1 MIAPIGGVG
10 GPLSLTPEGRYV
22 QGANVGLNTS
32 FQGYILCISTTPPP
46 GPPPLPLQ
54 RRDGRGENQYHS
66 TYFVHKFIPNSQ
78 IKGERVR

>member
-46 GPPPLPLQ
+46 PPVPLLYLYNDATGGAKINTIVPIL
-54 RRDGRGENQYHS
+54 YIS
-66 TYFVHKFIPNSQ
+66 LSLT
-78 IKGERVR
+78 VR